1 MTSCKRRSPDV
12 KTRAGIFGS
21 DDTEVLD
28 VTSFAPKTGSDDK
41 APPAEQVR
49 AVAHAANFKSR
60 EPTAVKA
67 EPKATKRSPRRYRT
81 GRNVQLSVKALA
93 ETFDEFYAITDQQRW
108 VLGYT
113 LQRAIEALQ
122 RELKQSK

>member
-1 MTSCKRRSPDV
+1 
-12 KTRAGIFGS
+12 
-21 DDTEVLD
+21 
-28 VTSFAPKTGSDDK
+28 
-41 APPAEQVR
+41 VR
-49 AVAHAANFKSR
+49 AVAQAANFKSR
-60 EPTAVKA
+60 EAAPIKA
-67 EPKATKRSPRRYRT
+67 EPKASKRAARRYRT

-93 ETFDEFYAITDQQRW
+93 ETVEAFYAITDQERW

>member
-1 MTSCKRRSPDV
+1 MS
-12 KTRAGIFGS
+12 KTRASIFGG

-28 VTSFAPKTGSDDK
+28 VTSFAPKAGTDDK

-49 AVAHAANFKSR
+49 AITQAANFKSR
-60 EPTAVKA
+60 EPSTVKA
-67 EPKATKRSPRRYRT
+67 EPKSTKRSPRRYRT

-93 ETFDEFYAITDQQRW
+93 ETVEVFYAITDQQHW

-122 RELKQSK
+122 RELKQSQ

>member
-1 MTSCKRRSPDV
+1 M
-12 KTRAGIFGS
+12 
-21 DDTEVLD
+21 LD
-28 VTSFAPKTGSDDK
+28 VTSFAPKTGTDDK

-49 AVAHAANFKSR
+49 AIAHAANFKSR
-60 EPTAVKA
+60 EPSVLRA
-67 EPKATKRSPRRYRT
+67 EPKATKRSPRLYRT

-93 ETFDEFYAITDQQRW
+93 ETVEAFYAITDQQRW

-122 RELKQSK
+122 RELKQSR

>member
-1 MTSCKRRSPDV
+1 MS
-12 KTRAGIFGS
+12 KTRASIFGG
-21 DDTEVLD
+21 DETEVLD
-28 VTSFAPKTGSDDK
+28 VTSFAPKTGTEDK
-41 APPAEQVR
+41 APAAEHVR
-49 AVAHAANFKSR
+49 AVAQAANFKSR
-60 EPTAVKA
+60 EPTTVKA

-93 ETFDEFYAITDQQRW
+93 ATVDAFYAITDQQRW

-122 RELKQSK
+122 RELKKPQ

>member
-1 MTSCKRRSPDV
+1 MSKS
-12 KTRAGIFGS
+12 RASIFEDG
-21 DDTEVLD
+21 DTETLD
-28 VTSFAPKTGSDDK
+28 VASFSPKPAIDQK

-49 AVAHAANFKSR
+49 AVSQAANFKSR

-67 EPKATKRSPRRYRT
+67 EPKTAKRSPRRYRT

-93 ETFDEFYAITDQQRW
+93 ETVEAFYAITDQQRW